1 MLWQEGGSIM
11 KKTKIWL
18 ILATIF
24 IVVGIIAFM
33 GVMSM
38 FNWDFTKLSTTKY
51 EENSYE
57 ITENF
62 KNISIV
68 SDTSD
73 ISFLPA
79 EKCTVQC
86 FEQKNVKYIVEVKDD
101 TLTIKIQDT
110 RKWYE
115 HIGIN
120 FQNTKL
126 TVMLPQEEYDK
137 LSIKSETGKVNISE
151 KFTFDSI
158 DITASTGD
166 VLLEKVSSENIDVSV
181 STGKVQVSNIECGD
195 IKINVSTGK
204 TEITNTK
211 CNNIESKGSTGAVEL
226 KNVIATE
233 NISVKR
239 STGDVKFEKSD
250 AKEIFVETA
259 TGAVT
264 GTLLSEKVFIAETS
278 TGRMDVP
285 KTTTG
290 GRCEI
295 TTSTGDIRIKIEQ

>member
-1 MLWQEGGSIM
+1 MN
-11 KKTKIWL
+11 KTKIWL
-18 ILATIF
+18 IIATVF
-24 IVVGIIAFM
+24 VVVGIIVFVGAM
-33 GVMSM
+33 NM

-62 KNISIV
+62 KNISIE

-73 ISFLPA
+73 ILFLPA

-86 FEQKNVKYIVEVKDD
+86 FEQKNVKYLVEVKDD

-115 HIGIN
+115 YIGIN
-120 FQNTKL
+120 FQVAKL

-137 LSIKSETGKVNISE
+137 LSIKSETGKVTISE
-151 KFTFDSI
+151 KFAFDSI

-166 VLLEKVSSENIDVSV
+166 VFLEKASSENIGISV
-181 STGKVQVSNIECGD
+181 STGKVKVSNVECGN

-211 CNNIESKGSTGAVEL
+211 CKNIESKGSTGAVEL
-226 KNVIATE
+226 KNVIAAE
-233 NISVKR
+233 NIFVER

-250 AKEIFVETA
+250 ANEIFINTD
-259 TGAVT
+259 TGEVK
-264 GTLLSEKVFIAETS
+264 GTLLSDKVFIAKTS
-278 TGRMDVP
+278 TGHIDVP

>member
-1 MLWQEGGSIM
+1 M
-11 KKTKIWL
+11 KKTKTWL
-18 ILATIF
+18 IIATVLV
-24 IVVGIIAFM
+24 VVGIIAFA
-33 GVMSM
+33 GVMNM

-62 KNISIV
+62 KNILIV

-73 ISFLPA
+73 ILFLPA

-86 FEQKNVKYIVEVKDD
+86 FEQKNIKYLVEVKDD

-115 HIGIN
+115 YIGIN
-120 FQNTKL
+120 FQVAKL

-137 LSIKSETGKVNISE
+137 LSVKSETGKVNISE
-151 KFTFDSI
+151 KFTFENI

-166 VLLEKVSSENIDVSV
+166 VYLEKVSSENIGVSV
-181 STGKVQVSNIECGD
+181 STGKVQVSNIECGN
-195 IKINVSTGK
+195 ININVSTGK

-211 CNNIESKGSTGAVEL
+211 CKNIESKGSTGAVEL
-226 KNVIATE
+226 KNVLATE
-233 NISVKR
+233 NIFVKR

-250 AKEIFVETA
+250 ANEIFINTD
-259 TGAVT
+259 TGEVK
-264 GTLLSEKVFIAETS
+264 GTLLSEKVFIAKTS
-278 TGRMDVP
+278 TGHIDVP

-295 TTSTGDIRIKIEQ
+295 TTSTGDIRIKIEN